1 MSRTFYHA
9 ALMDGGRRE
18 FSKIPELQESDSGA
32 VSGYGIIDAGHGSI
46 AYRKGAKIDWVQSY

>member
-1 MSRTFYHA
+1 
-9 ALMDGGRRE
+9 MDGGRRE